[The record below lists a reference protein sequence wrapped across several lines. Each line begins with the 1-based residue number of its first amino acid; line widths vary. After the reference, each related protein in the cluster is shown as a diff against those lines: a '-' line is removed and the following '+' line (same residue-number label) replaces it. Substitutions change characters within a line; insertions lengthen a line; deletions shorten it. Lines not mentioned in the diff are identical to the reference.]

1 MEKNFIEVF
10 LRPVLSRKNL
20 QSTAFCINDKTYSY
34 AQLYDVV
41 EQIYSQ
47 VRTIPENL
55 ICLYATDDIRTY
67 ASILALWAC
76 GKTYIP
82 LNPNQP
88 KERHIEVA
96 RSVNTHYVLSA
107 DKKYDIGLDNVT
119 TISTGDT
126 LTEEYKR
133 NNNVCIDDIPD
144 SALAYII
151 FTSGSTGK
159 PKGVQLTRGNL
170 AAFIDSMDK
179 IGLDISDSDRCLQP
193 FDLTFDFSVSG
204 YVIPLV
210 KGASIYTVPSK
221 AIKFSYIAGLLEDY
235 KLTVLQ
241 MVPSM
246 VRNMLPYIEELYL
259 NSVRYNIFC
268 GEALTGKVI
277 SGWHNANPEM
287 VSYNMYGP
295 TEDTVFCTYYQID
308 NKNVNKPLANNDIV
322 CIGKTFANSGL
333 LLIDD
338 NDQIISEKNKEG
350 ELCLCGN
357 QLTPG
362 YWDNPKENSARFL
375 SINGVR
381 YYRTGDLCFYGEDMN
396 LMYLNR
402 KDFQVKINGFRVE
415 LGEIENLYSEIS
427 NGRFS
432 VVLPYSNSQGNTEL
446 AIVIEGGQ
454 YDYKDHKTSLAKHLP
469 AYEIPNKWLF
479 IQSIPLNTNGKVDRK
494 RLMQIFELNN
504 F

>member
-67 ASILALWAC
+67 ASILALWVC

-179 IGLDISDSDRCLQP
+179 IGLDISDADRCLQP

-246 VRNMLPYIEELYL
+246 VRNMLPYMDEIDLS
-259 NSVRYNIFC
+259 SVRYNIFC
-268 GEALTGKVI
+268 GEALTGKVLKA
-277 SGWHNANPEM
+277 WHNANPNM

-295 TEDTVFCTYYQID
+295 TEDTVFCTYYLID
-308 NKNVNKPLANNDIV
+308 KSNIANPLSSNDIV
-322 CIGKTFANSGL
+322 GIGKTFENSGIL
-333 LLIDD
+333 LLDD
-338 NDQIISEKNKEG
+338 QDKVIGDKNVEG
-350 ELCLCGN
+350 ELCLCGK

-362 YWDNPKENSARFL
+362 YWKNSNENTAKFFEVDG
-375 SINGVR
+375 IR
-381 YYRTGDLCFYGEDMN
+381 YYRTGDLCYYGEDGN
-396 LMYLNR
+396 LMFVSR

-415 LGEIENLYSEIS
+415 LGEIENRYSIIS
-427 NGRFS
+427 GGLFA
-432 VVLPYSNSQGNTEL
+432 VVMPFTNEQGNVEL
-446 AIVIEGGQ
+446 AIVIEGNE
-454 YDYKDHKTSLAKHLP
+454 YDYRAHKAQLASELP
-469 AYEIPNKWLF
+469 AYEVPNKWLF
-479 IQSIPLNTNGKVDRK
+479 TRTIPLNTNGKVDRK
-494 RLMQIFELNN
+494 AIKEQFGL
-504 F
+504 